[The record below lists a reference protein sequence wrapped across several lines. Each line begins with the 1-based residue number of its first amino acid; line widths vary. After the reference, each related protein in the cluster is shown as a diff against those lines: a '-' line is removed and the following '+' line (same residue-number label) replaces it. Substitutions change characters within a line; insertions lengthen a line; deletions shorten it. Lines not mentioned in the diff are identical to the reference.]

1 MCKKCKNCTID
12 NAIFNKNCTMDRA
25 ILSKPPQKRQIPLD
39 PHNPPKVKINKDWFN
54 IFTILKFT

>member
-1 MCKKCKNCTID
+1 
-12 NAIFNKNCTMDRA
+12 MDRA